1 MNLLVRS
8 AVLVFAM
15 TGCFLDLDDAGDH
28 RGDPDPG
35 DRGGGGGGGGSGAP
49 VPTHP
54 PPITHGAQTMSDVH
68 VEPGG
73 EQVWIIHSAVAD
85 IHAATKVTT
94 AHFGAYVPAQNTFVD
109 VLDTTGTL
117 GKKILFP
124 GKDRV
129 LLVTQ
134 RGKTE
139 DVFVS
144 IDTVA
149 HKPLAQRSY
158 PGDHTNFQLSPSGR
172 ALTATATDGALH
184 LLDTAGLLLQTLPE
198 TATLRDAAWASHSD
212 VLYTLD
218 LQGPSMRLQ
227 RFDLR
232 TADLSK
238 PIATPTLVAIIPGV
252 GGGLTISPDD
262 RFAAMYV
269 RDSADVI
276 QTAMLDLTAATP
288 TPITVPSDSTPVF
301 TSDNRVVV
309 WQPNPDNTHD
319 LRLVTPATGAATPP
333 TNISF
338 QLPPSS
344 IPLRRS
350 NTLIAQ
356 PFPFED
362 KPHFLY
368 DTTTGART
376 PLAGPVFPS
385 SLFERPGHA
394 ELWTWEEYEDTL
406 SRIDLTTGAIVDVLL
421 DVDSVDYRAATDDIV
436 VGTFDHSVYLLPMAT
451 GRPGAPL
458 SLADPNDAPAPYK
471 LATN

>member
-15 TGCFLDLDDAGDH
+15 AGCFLDLDDSGDH
-28 RGDPDPG
+28 PRDPDP
-35 DRGGGGGGGGSGAP
+35 GGGGGSGSGGP
-49 VPTHP
+49 VPPHP
-54 PPITHGAQTMSDVH
+54 PPITRGEQTMSDVH

-94 AHFGAYVPAQNTFVD
+94 AHFGAYVPAKNTFVE

-139 DVFVS
+139 DVFVA
-144 IDTVA
+144 IDTVLR
-149 HKPLAQRSY
+149 KPLVQRSY
-158 PGDHTNFQLSPSGR
+158 PGDHTNFQVSPTGR

-198 TATLRDAAWASHSD
+198 TAPLRDSAWASQSD

-238 PIATPTLVAIIPGV
+238 PIAAPTLVAIIPGP

-262 RFAAMYV
+262 RFAAIYFL
-269 RDSADVI
+269 DSANVT
-276 QTAMLDLTAATP
+276 QTAMVDLTAATL
-288 TPITVPSDSTPVF
+288 TPITVPGDSTPVF
-301 TSDNRVVV
+301 TNDNRVVV

-333 TNISF
+333 VKIDF

-350 NTLIAQ
+350 NGILAQ

-368 DTTTGART
+368 DITTGART
-376 PLAGPVFPS
+376 PLADPVFPS

-394 ELWTWEEYEDTL
+394 ELWTWEEYDDTL
-406 SRIDLTTGAIVDVLL
+406 SRIDLATGAIVDVLH

-436 VGTFDHSVYLLPMAT
+436 VGTFDHSVFLLPMAT
-451 GRPGAPL
+451 GLPGASL
-458 SLADPNDAPAPYK
+458 SLADPNDVPAPYNLVNK
-471 LATN
+471 

>member
-8 AVLVFAM
+8 AVLVAM
-15 TGCFLDLDDAGDH
+15 TGCFLDLDDSGDH
-28 RGDPDPG
+28 RGDPEPG
-35 DRGGGGGGGGSGAP
+35 AAGGGGGGP

-54 PPITHGAQTMSDVH
+54 PPITHGEQTMSDVH

-94 AHFGAYVPAQNTFVD
+94 AHFGAYVPAQHAFIE

-139 DVFVS
+139 DVFVA
-144 IDTVA
+144 IDTA
-149 HKPLAQRSY
+149 LRKPLAQRSY
-158 PGDHTNFQLSPSGR
+158 PGDHTSFRLSPTGR
-172 ALTATATDGALH
+172 ALTATATDTELH
-184 LLDTAGLLLQTLPE
+184 LLDTAGLLLQPLPG
-198 TATLRDAAWASHSD
+198 TAGFRDAAWASQTD
-212 VLYTLD
+212 VLYTID
-218 LQGPSMRLQ
+218 LLGTSTRLQ

-238 PIATPTLVAIIPGV
+238 PVAAPALVATVPGTGV
-252 GGGLTISPDD
+252 TLTISPDD
-262 RFAAMYV
+262 RFAAISI
-269 RDSADVI
+269 RDSANVAQI
-276 QTAMLDLTAATP
+276 ALIDLAAATP
-288 TPITVPSDSTPVF
+288 TPIIVPGDALPVF
-301 TSDNRVVV
+301 TNHNRVVV
-309 WQPNPDNTHD
+309 WQPNPDNTHE
-319 LRLVTPATGAATPP
+319 LRLVAPATGAGTPP
-333 TNISF
+333 VKIDF

-344 IPLRRS
+344 IPLRRRDAI
-350 NTLIAQ
+350 LGQ

-376 PLAGPVFPS
+376 PLADPVFPS
-385 SLFERPGHA
+385 SLFECPGRA
-394 ELWTWEEYEDTL
+394 ELWAWEEYDDTL
-406 SRIDLTTGAIVDVLL
+406 SRIDLTTGAVVNVLL

-451 GRPGAPL
+451 GRPGASL

-471 LATN
+471 LVPN